1 MSEKAKQRAE
11 AHWDGY
17 VGPMMRVMMDAAIE
31 MSRFHYVTSH
41 IHGVK
46 HEQQDVQTPELSEL
60 LRRCGAT
67 TDPCT
72 ICLDEKKCGGG
83 MRMANGQCLHHRRA

>member
-1 MSEKAKQRAE
+1 MTPKERAE

-17 VGPMMRVMMDAAIE
+17 VGPMMRVMMEAAIE

-41 IHGVK
+41 VHGVK
-46 HEQQDVQTPELSEL
+46 HEQQDAQTPELAEL

-67 TDPCT
+67 DDACGF
-72 ICLDEKKCGGG
+72 CLDVKQCGGG
-83 MRMANGQCLHHRRA
+83 LRMVNGKRLNHRGA

>member
-1 MSEKAKQRAE
+1 MTPKERAE

-41 IHGVK
+41 IHGAK

-67 TDPCT
+67 EDGCGT
-72 ICLDEKKCGGG
+72 CLDSIQCGGG
-83 MRMANGQCLHHRRA
+83 LRMANGQCLHHRRA